1 MCIHTYIGGHSL
13 KLLPDANKGPC
24 RPLFCMYVCMYIIT
38 HTHTHTHTHTSRTHT
53 FFHILFLLLR
63 RRINFRHCQRS
74 LHPSPASITPAWSTS
89 EGLGRR
95 EDLLQR
101 NATRCH
107 VHLHKPVIC
116 KIWCVYVCVCL
127 CMCVC
132 VCARACACAA
142 CIILMYTHTRTHS
155 YNIICV
161 GIHIYCVCIHTHT
174 TRARTLR
181 IPTVPV

>member
-1 MCIHTYIGGHSL
+1 
-13 KLLPDANKGPC
+13 
-24 RPLFCMYVCMYIIT
+24 MYVYYNT

-116 KIWCVYVCVCL
+116 KIWCVYVCVCV
-127 CMCVC
+127 CMFVYVCVC
-132 VCARACACAA
+132 VRARVRVC
-142 CIILMYTHTRTHS
+142 
-155 YNIICV
+155 CV
-161 GIHIYCVCIHTHT
+161 HNTYVHTHT
-174 TRARTLR
+174 HTFIQYYICRYTHILCMHTHTHHTRKNPANTYRPSL
-181 IPTVPV
+181 VS